1 MMKDIIELYESGMW
15 NMMEQRFSEAEAAFL
30 ETLANLQKRNAEK
43 PGEYDGFIARTKNR
57 LGFLY
62 SQMERIS
69 EAESYMT
76 EAREIYRRLAGENP
90 DAYNDEFSED
100 LINLGRLYLNTER
113 YSESE
118 ASFLESLTVLQD
130 KNNTAFVHLNLC
142 DLYVKTNRYSQAE
155 ENYNEALKIYRLLAV
170 EERDFFIPCISQTLE
185 ELARLHLKQNRFS
198 EAEAE
203 LNEAINICQNLSESE
218 DSLESIGG
226 IKHSIAYIYMESLHD
241 YSRAK
246 QLLLESLSIYEKLHE
261 RHSEEIINYSD
272 SLNAIKSALSYLEE
286 DDNDSS
292 NKD

>member
-1 MMKDIIELYESGMW
+1 MKDIKELYNSGMSY
-15 NMMEQRFSEAEAAFL
+15 MMEQRFSEAEAAFL
-30 ETLANLQKRNAEK
+30 EALTILQKRNAEK
-43 PGEYDGFIARTKNR
+43 PGEYEDFIARTKNM

-76 EAREIYRRLAGENP
+76 EAREIYRRLVGENP

-118 ASFLESLTVLQD
+118 ASFLESLTVLQN
-130 KNNTAFVHLNLC
+130 KTNTAFVRLNLS
-142 DLYVKTNRYSQAE
+142 DLYAKTNRYSQAE

-170 EERDFFIPCISQTLE
+170 EEPEEYNHCVLQTLE
-185 ELARLHLKQNRFS
+185 YLARLHLKQNRFS

-203 LNEAINICQNLSESE
+203 LNEAINICQNLNESE
-218 DSLESIGG
+218 DSQESIGG

-286 DDNDSS
+286 DENGSS

>member
-1 MMKDIIELYESGMW
+1 MKDIKELYNSGMSY
-15 NMMEQRFSEAEAAFL
+15 MMEQRFSEGEAAFL
-30 ETLANLQKRNAEK
+30 EVLANLQKRNAEK
-43 PGEYDGFIARTKNR
+43 PGEFDVLIARTKNM

-62 SQMERIS
+62 SQVERS
-69 EAESYMT
+69 PKTEHYLT
-76 EAREIYRRLAGENP
+76 EAREIYRRLVGENP
-90 DAYNDEFSED
+90 DAYNKDFSEN
-100 LINLGRLYLNTER
+100 LINLGWLYLYTER

-130 KNNTAFVHLNLC
+130 KNNTAFVLLTLG
-142 DLYVKTNRYSQAE
+142 DLYAKTNRYSQAE
-155 ENYNEALKIYRLLAV
+155 EKYNEALKIYRLLAV

-185 ELARLHLKQNRFS
+185 KLARLHLKQNRFS

-218 DSLESIGG
+218 DSQESIGG
-226 IKHSIAYIYMESLHD
+226 IKHSIAYIYMEYLHD

-286 DDNDSS
+286 DENGSS

>member
-1 MMKDIIELYESGMW
+1 
-15 NMMEQRFSEAEAAFL
+15 MMEQRFSEAEAAFQ
-30 ETLANLQKRNAEK
+30 EVLANLQKRNEEK
-43 PGEYDGFIARTKNR
+43 PGEYDGLIARTKNR

-76 EAREIYRRLAGENP
+76 EAREIYRRLVGENP

-130 KNNTAFVHLNLC
+130 KNNTAFVRLNLC

-170 EERDFFIPCISQTLE
+170 EEPEEYNHCVLQTLE
-185 ELARLHLKQNRFS
+185 YLARLHLKQNRFS
-198 EAEAE
+198 EAEAK
-203 LNEAINICQNLSESE
+203 LNEAVNICRSLSESE

-286 DDNDSS
+286 EENGSS

>member
-1 MMKDIIELYESGMW
+1 MIIDIIELYESGMW

-30 ETLANLQKRNAEK
+30 EALTILQKRNAEK
-43 PGEYDGFIARTKNR
+43 PGEYEDFIARTKNR

-76 EAREIYRRLAGENP
+76 EAREIYRRLVVENP

-118 ASFLESLTVLQD
+118 ASFLESLTVLQN
-130 KNNTAFVHLNLC
+130 KTNTAFVRLNLS
-142 DLYVKTNRYSQAE
+142 DLYAKTNRYSQAE

-170 EERDFFIPCISQTLE
+170 EEPEEYNDCVLHTLE
-185 ELARLHLKQNRFS
+185 DLASLYLKQNRFS
-198 EAEAE
+198 EAEAK
-203 LNEAINICQNLSESE
+203 LNEALFLGRSLISESESE
-218 DSLESIGG
+218 DLLECVGSFLLSLAQTYEFNFHNIPRS
-226 IKHSIAYIYMESLHD
+226 
-241 YSRAK
+241 K
-246 QLLLESLSIYEKLHE
+246 QLLQESLSIFKKLKGLHHGE
-261 RHSEEIINYSD
+261 YKYM
-272 SLNAIKSALSYLEE
+272 LNAIKSSLARLEKK
-286 DDNDSS
+286 DNGSS